1 MSASGVAGGVRAG
14 RIYDRLARHRTFVLV
29 CLVLGV
35 LAGAVGTLG
44 MRMDMSFR
52 PVFTGNHQQLA
63 RTSAFEKAFG
73 DLGFNDLVA
82 IADVGDAGDPRAL
95 TRTHELADRLRG
107 LPHFVTVRDP
117 LTFPFFDADGR
128 LHPAGV
134 AAELSDART
143 PGEQRAVVD
152 SVLHSASARR
162 IIFGDDNRQVA
173 VTVALDIANDDFS
186 HWRDAVKQFRATVRD
201 WSRQTGIATSFTGY
215 PEVEQV
221 YAHEV
226 LFSVLRSIALLLVV
240 MLVILFVYFRRVR
253 DVVTCLA
260 GVTLSVPLVLGVMTL
275 LGQPFSIVNSQVLT
289 LVLIVGIA
297 EALHHQQEYLRRREA
312 GRDHATANREAFTI
326 LAWPAFMTGL
336 ATTVGFA
343 ALLTADM
350 TAISSFGMSTALG
363 VMIVYGVNWL
373 TVPSLIH
380 LFYRNTPP
388 NAFRRRSASWTVAM
402 LSRADGLLQRRP
414 GRVVL
419 GFVMGTTALGIVGAS
434 GLSID
439 QKVNEELPKNH
450 PAVIAQ
456 STYEH
461 QFAGFLGPVLW
472 VRPRSGTVVGTE
484 GQLAALVN
492 RLCAMPD
499 VRYVASP
506 LDLVPQP
513 SLTAGQS
520 DPGCLRR
527 PADLRGAVAARQGRA
542 GPVVQRFAD
551 TLLTPAGDQ
560 AAVIVRVPDIGT
572 ARSLPFVE
580 QVRAAARETMPDA
593 DVATVGEWWLA
604 QQGMHSLSFEMML
617 SAITALALILP
628 IMWFAIRDAKLFL
641 AGIVPTVLPV
651 FATLGFMGLT
661 HISVRIGTAMI
672 LAIALGLA
680 ADDTIH
686 LSVRIRDRVRAGS
699 APSSAVTATMLRTG
713 RPASFSSYVLIGGFA
728 SMTASSLIALQEM
741 GLIAAFTMSFAL
753 ATDLLLG
760 PALYLLFVRGRP
772 RRRAAPPAVVPQLVE
787 VGA

>member
-1 MSASGVAGGVRAG
+1 MSATGIPGGVRAG
-14 RIYDRLARHRTFVLV
+14 RIYDTLARRRPLVLV

-35 LAGAVGTLG
+35 LAGAVGTLN

-52 PVFTGNHQQLA
+52 PVFTGNQQQLA
-63 RTSAFEKAFG
+63 QTAAFEKDFG

-82 IADVGDAGDPRAL
+82 IADVGDTGDPGTLA
-95 TRTHELADRLRG
+95 RTHELADRLHN
-107 LPHFVTVRDP
+107 LPHFVTVREP
-117 LTFPFFDADGR
+117 LTFPFFDASGR

-134 AAELSDART
+134 AADLSNAHT
-143 PGEQRAVVD
+143 PAEQRAVIEP
-152 SVLHSASARR
+152 VLHSPSARR

-173 VTVALDIANDDFS
+173 VTVALDIANSDFS
-186 HWRDAVKQFRATVRD
+186 HWRAAVKQFRATVHD
-201 WSRQTGIATSFTGY
+201 WSRQTGITTRITGY

-226 LFSVLRSIALLLVV
+226 LFSVLRSIAVLLAV
-240 MLVILFVYFRRVR
+240 MLVILFVYFRRLR

-297 EALHHQQEYLRRREA
+297 EALHHQQEYRRRREA
-312 GRDHATANREAFTI
+312 GRDHTTANREAFTI

-336 ATTVGFA
+336 ATMVGFG

-350 TAISSFGMSTALG
+350 KAISSFGLSTALG
-363 VMIVYGVNWL
+363 VMIVYVANWL

-380 LFYRNTPP
+380 VFYRNTPP
-388 NAFRRRSASWTVAM
+388 QEFRQHTTSWTVAM
-402 LSRADGLLQRRP
+402 LHRADGLLQRRP
-414 GRVVL
+414 GTVVL
-419 GFVMGTTALGIVGAS
+419 GFVLGTTALGIVGAS

-439 QKVNEELPKNH
+439 QKVNEELPDSH
-450 PAVIAQ
+450 PAVVAQ

-472 VRPRSGTVVGTE
+472 VRPRSGTVLGTE
-484 GQLAALVN
+484 RQLASLVN
-492 RLCAMPD
+492 RVCAMPE

-506 LDLVPQP
+506 LDLTPQP
-513 SLTAGQS
+513 PVAAGQS
-520 DPGCLRR
+520 DSGCVRR
-527 PADLRGAVAARQGRA
+527 PADLSGAVAARQGQA
-542 GPVVQRFAD
+542 GPVVQRLAD
-551 TLLTPAGDQ
+551 TLLTSAGDQ
-560 AAVIVRVPDIGT
+560 AAIIVRVPDIGT
-572 ARSLPFVE
+572 ARSLPFAE
-580 QVRAAARETMPDA
+580 RIRAAARETMPDA

-641 AGIVPTVLPV
+641 AGIVPTILPL
-651 FATLGFMGLT
+651 FATLGFMGLA
-661 HISVRIGTAMI
+661 HITVRIGTAMI

-686 LSVRIRDRVRAGS
+686 LSVRIRDRVRTGS
-699 APSSAVTATMLRTG
+699 APTSAVTATMLRTG
-713 RPASFSSYVLIGGFA
+713 RPASFSSYVLIGGFV
-728 SMTASSLIALQEM
+728 SMMASSLIALQEM
-741 GLIAAFTMSFAL
+741 GLVAAFTMSFAL
-753 ATDLLLG
+753 ATDLVLG
-760 PALYLLFVRGRP
+760 PALYLLLVRGRP
-772 RRRAAPPAVVPQLVE
+772 RRHAGAPAAVSAPVK